1 MKYEK
6 RTHAE
11 RTPMSTTQKNSPPRL
26 KYHPNTERFLFEAL
40 RRTQRNL
47 GRVSDGTMRSRRTG
61 SLDPEVVDANDQQ
74 AHISGPEL
82 LEGIREFA
90 LEEFGLMART
100 VFHCWSIHTTED
112 FGRVVFDLI
121 ERHEMSK
128 TEGDQLSDFV
138 DVYDFEEALDNQYR
152 IDVSRAFS

>member
-1 MKYEK
+1 
-6 RTHAE
+6 
-11 RTPMSTTQKNSPPRL
+11 MSTTQKTPLPRL

-47 GRVSDGTMRSRRTG
+47 GRLHTG
-61 SLDPEVVDANDQQ
+61 GPDQQ
-74 AHISGPEL
+74 QMGQQQMDSQQPGDQQVHISGPEL
-82 LEGIREFA
+82 LEGIRELA

-121 ERHEMSK
+121 ERGEMSK
-128 TEGDQLSDFV
+128 TDGDQLSDFN

-152 IDVSRAFS
+152 IDVSRAFA

>member
-1 MKYEK
+1 
-6 RTHAE
+6 
-11 RTPMSTTQKNSPPRL
+11 MSTTQKTSLPRL

-47 GRVSDGTMRSRRTG
+47 GRLREGRLPAGGTASLETGSSDGG
-61 SLDPEVVDANDQQ
+61 DQQ
-74 AHISGPEL
+74 VVEQQSHISGPEL

-90 LEEFGLMART
+90 LEEFGLLART

-128 TEGDQLSDFV
+128 TDGDQLSDFI

>member
-1 MKYEK
+1 
-6 RTHAE
+6 
-11 RTPMSTTQKNSPPRL
+11 MSTTQKTPLPRL

-40 RRTQRNL
+40 RRTQRDL
-47 GRVSDGTMRSRRTG
+47 GRLQAEGRAGKPEAGEQGTGEQGTG
-61 SLDPEVVDANDQQ
+61 EPGGDQQ
-74 AHISGPEL
+74 VGERQVHISGPEL
-82 LEGIREFA
+82 LEGIRVYA

-121 ERHEMSK
+121 ERGEMSK
-128 TEGDQLSDFV
+128 TDGDQLSDFN

-152 IDVSRAFS
+152 INVSRAFS

>member
-1 MKYEK
+1 MD
-6 RTHAE
+6 
-11 RTPMSTTQKNSPPRL
+11 M
-26 KYHPNTERFLFEAL
+26 
-40 RRTQRNL
+40 
-47 GRVSDGTMRSRRTG
+47 V
-61 SLDPEVVDANDQQ
+61 DQQ
-74 AHISGPEL
+74 AVEPQAHITGPEL

-121 ERHEMSK
+121 ERREMSK
-128 TEGDQLSDFV
+128 TDGDQLSDFI

-152 IDVSRAFS
+152 IDVSRAFL

>member
-1 MKYEK
+1 
-6 RTHAE
+6 
-11 RTPMSTTQKNSPPRL
+11 MSTTQKTSLPRL

-47 GRVSDGTMRSRRTG
+47 GRLKEDRLQSQSG
-61 SLDPEVVDANDQQ
+61 SHSSGEPQV
-74 AHISGPEL
+74 HISGPEL
-82 LEGIREFA
+82 LEGIREYA

-100 VFHCWSIHTTED
+100 VFHCWSIHSTED

-121 ERHEMSK
+121 ERGEMSK
-128 TEGDQLSDFV
+128 TDGDQLSDFN
-138 DVYDFEEALDNQYR
+138 DVYEFEEALDNQYR

>member
-1 MKYEK
+1 
-6 RTHAE
+6 
-11 RTPMSTTQKNSPPRL
+11 MSTTQNTSLPRV
-26 KYHPNTERFLFEAL
+26 KHHPNTERFLFEAL

-47 GRVSDGTMRSRRTG
+47 GRLQMGGAGDLSQ
-61 SLDPEVVDANDQQ
+61 AQQ

-121 ERHEMSK
+121 ERGEMSK
-128 TEGDQLSDFV
+128 TDGDQLSDFC
-138 DVYDFEEALDNQYR
+138 DVYDFEEALDNQYQ
-152 IDVSRAFS
+152 IDVSRAFP

>member
-1 MKYEK
+1 
-6 RTHAE
+6 
-11 RTPMSTTQKNSPPRL
+11 MSATQKTSQPRI
-26 KYHPNTERFLFEAL
+26 KYHPNSVRFLFEAL

-47 GRVSDGTMRSRRTG
+47 GRLKGRRMQSG
-61 SLDPEVVDANDQQ
+61 RAADSLDYEDLQAVEHQ
-74 AHISGPEL
+74 AHITGPEL

-90 LEEFGLMART
+90 LEEFGLLART

-121 ERHEMSK
+121 DRREMSK

>member
-1 MKYEK
+1 
-6 RTHAE
+6 
-11 RTPMSTTQKNSPPRL
+11 MSTTQKNSPPRL

-40 RRTQRNL
+40 RRTQRSL
-47 GRVSDGTMRSRRTG
+47 GRIRDNRRRPG
-61 SLDPEVVDANDQQ
+61 SPVSLDSDSLDAGSFDADQQ
-74 AHISGPEL
+74 AVELQAHITGPEL

-128 TEGDQLSDFV
+128 TDGDQLSDFV